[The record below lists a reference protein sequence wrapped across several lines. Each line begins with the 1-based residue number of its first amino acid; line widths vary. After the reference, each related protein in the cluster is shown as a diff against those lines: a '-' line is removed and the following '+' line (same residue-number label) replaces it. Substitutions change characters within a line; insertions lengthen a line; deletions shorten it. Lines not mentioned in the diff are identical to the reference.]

1 MKRKIFTLTFA
12 LLASLSLWATGG
24 SCGANVTWE
33 HDQTSNTLTIT
44 GSGRMYDYPTGFA
57 PWYAYHNSIRTVT
70 IGYGITHIGAGSFY
84 NFLDLVNVNIT
95 GSPIASTL
103 VSIGSSA
110 FSNCPDL
117 TSITIPSSV
126 KFIGELAFAHCPSF
140 TTLRCY
146 QTTFPPVIVGTPF
159 YNSSN
164 ISLYA
169 PNKEVFAYGQ
179 WLNISFRSRN
189 NFSVLASGN
198 CGENITWTLSSGLLT
213 ISGTGAIP
221 DYSDPYA
228 TTTAPWYEYYV
239 NINAVLIEDGITTIG
254 SCAFAGLTLM
264 TAVSIPNTV
273 TQINYGAFK
282 NSALSS
288 VTIPRNVTLI
298 NNYAFQGC
306 TGLEQVTILSPTL
319 NSSENHT
326 SMFSGCTNLKTVKC
340 HAINPPYIGQGL
352 TSWFYNVPN
361 TAILYVLQG
370 SIQAYNDYIIQTRHR
385 EDKDD
390 PWEYTDHYVYQDAFA
405 EIRPLTKTVTIG
417 ATGWATFSTD
427 VPLDLENMTASTG
440 TAGAYYAYNAAGSTV
455 NLRSTTDIVPAG
467 EGLMLKG
474 SNGATIT
481 IPVATSGTSIEGN
494 KLVGSPTGEIIKFT
508 TPNYVS
514 FYLLAN
520 NGGTAQFENISSYV
534 YSNLFLFIPE
544 ERAYLDLSGASMAPN
559 ALGID
564 LGENNATKLEA
575 LAETDKAVK
584 FIENG
589 QLYILRDGITYDTMG
604 RIVR

>member
-24 SCGANVTWE
+24 SCGANVTW
-33 HDQTSNTLTIT
+33 DLTDNTLTIT
-44 GSGRMYDYPTGFA
+44 GSGRMYDYATGSA
-57 PWYAYHNSIRTVT
+57 PWYAYHSSIRTVS

-84 NFLDLVNVNIT
+84 NFLDLVNVNIA

-103 VSIGSSA
+103 VSIGSFA
-110 FSNCPDL
+110 FDNCPDL
-117 TSITIPSSV
+117 NSMDIPSSV
-126 KFIGELAFAHCPSF
+126 KFIGGFAFDHCPNF

-146 QTTFPPVIVGTPF
+146 QTTFPPVIVGNPF
-159 YNSSN
+159 SNSSN

-169 PNKEVFAYGQ
+169 PNKWVFTYGQ
-179 WLNISFRSRN
+179 WQDISFGSRN
-189 NFSVLASGN
+189 NFPVTASGN
-198 CGENITWTLSSGLLT
+198 CGENITWTLNTFGLLT

-221 DYSDPYA
+221 DYSDPYV
-228 TTTAPWYEYYV
+228 TTTAPWYEYKV
-239 NINAVLIEDGITTIG
+239 NISAVLIEDGITTIG
-254 SCAFAGLTLM
+254 SCAFAGLTQM

-273 TQINYGAFK
+273 TQINYGAFQ
-282 NSALSS
+282 NSALLS
-288 VTIPRNVTLI
+288 VTIPASVTLLY
-298 NNYAFQGC
+298 NYVFSGC
-306 TGLEQVTILSPTL
+306 TNLRQVTILSPTL

-340 HAINPPYIGQGL
+340 HAINPPYIGQGV

-361 TAILYVLQG
+361 TAIIYVLQG
-370 SIQAYNDYIIQTRHR
+370 SIQAYNDFIIQTRYR

-534 YSNLFLFIPE
+534 YSNSFLFIPE

-564 LGENNATKLEA
+564 LGENNATQLEA
-575 LAETDKAVK
+575 LAENENVVK
-584 FIENG
+584 FFQNG